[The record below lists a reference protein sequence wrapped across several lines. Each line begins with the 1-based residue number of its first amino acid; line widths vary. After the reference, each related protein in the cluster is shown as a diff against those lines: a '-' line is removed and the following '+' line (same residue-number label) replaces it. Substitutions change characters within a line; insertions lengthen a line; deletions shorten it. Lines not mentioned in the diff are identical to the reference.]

1 MLPMSKVIFVA
12 LIAFLIGVVAGISM
26 YGAVRVLA
34 MQGVLICFVIVVIFL
49 VASHCCP
56 VYFSGYS

>member
-49 VASHCCP
+49 VAS
-56 VYFSGYS
+56 FIKR